1 MADTKVFVK
10 NCTLLPSE
18 GSSLQ
23 EEQNITAGIVAV
35 DYFESIENPSI
46 ALLISFIDTDQ
57 VVGRLG
63 IQGGEYVE
71 LAVTSGDEEIEFKI
85 TENDHKLILNS
96 VRNVTTTHNSQVAT
110 LEFVSVE
117 TYVDQTA
124 RLNKKFTGNVS
135 ETVKDI
141 LTKNKKGIRTKK
153 KLFGPKTETTDGGIK
168 IEKDRAVNSYS
179 FVGNLKHPFDTIQ
192 WLCPKTQASKDSFG
206 FLFYETFDGY
216 NFRSI
221 KSLLEQEP
229 IEYKQ
234 SNKALDTQATIL
246 DSNLDETNDV
256 GINLKT
262 GMYANRTIFVDIENQ
277 TLKEVDFKIDDLNI
291 ENRPKLG
298 NKLDEIPT
306 RLMLKISDVGVSQKG
321 SEKKETQPASELD
334 EYKNKSYIRN
344 NLLFSQSLSISIPL
358 NTNLRV
364 GLVIDVKLPLKQGT
378 DGDEKVDSYGSDR
391 TNDSSGRYLIS
402 QLMHKMGGGKSET
415 QLKLIRN
422 VTTV

>member
-1 MADTKVFVK
+1 MAESKLFVK
-10 NCTLLPSE
+10 KCMLVPDE
-18 GSSLQ
+18 GGKSSLK
-23 EEQNITAGIVAV
+23 EPQNITAGIANIDYYESLLSPTIELKVTFV
-35 DYFESIENPSI
+35 DVDQ
-46 ALLISFIDTDQ
+46 LL
-57 VVGRLG
+57 GRLG
-63 IQGGEYVE
+63 VTGGEYIDLTV
-71 LAVTSGDEEIEFKI
+71 LYGDGDQTKFEIRAE
-85 TENDHKLILNS
+85 DHKLILNC
-96 VRNVTTTHNSQVAT
+96 VRDMVTDFNKQVAT

-117 TYVDQTA
+117 DFVNQTA
-124 RLNKKFTGNVS
+124 RVNQKYTGNIT
-135 ETVKDI
+135 ETVKKLLNDSTA
-141 LTKNKKGIRTKK
+141 LGTDKN
-153 KLFGPKTETTDGGIK
+153 LESD
-168 IEKDRAVNSYS
+168 EAANSYS
-179 FVGNLKHPFDTIQ
+179 FVGNLKHPIETIQ

-262 GMYANRTIFVDIENQ
+262 GMYANRTIYIDIENQ

>member
-1 MADTKVFVK
+1 MAESKLFVK
-10 NCTLLPSE
+10 KCVLVPDE
-18 GSSLQ
+18 GGKSSLK
-23 EEQNITAGIVAV
+23 EPQNITAGVTDIS
-35 DYFESIENPSI
+35 YFEDITVPHIELKVTFVDVDQ
-46 ALLISFIDTDQ
+46 LL
-57 VVGRLG
+57 GRLG
-63 IQGGEYVE
+63 VTGGEYIDLTV
-71 LAVTSGDEEIEFKI
+71 LYGDGDQTKFEIRAE
-85 TENDHKLILNS
+85 DHKLILNC
-96 VRNVTTTHNSQVAT
+96 VRDMVTDFNKQVAT

-117 TYVDQTA
+117 DFVNQTA
-124 RLNKKFTGNVS
+124 RVNQKYTGNIT
-135 ETVKDI
+135 ETVKKLLNDSTA
-141 LTKNKKGIRTKK
+141 LGTDKN
-153 KLFGPKTETTDGGIK
+153 LESD
-168 IEKDRAVNSYS
+168 EAANSYS
-179 FVGNLKHPFDTIQ
+179 FVGNLKHPIETIQ

-291 ENRPKLG
+291 ENRHKLG

>member
-1 MADTKVFVK
+1 MAESKLFVK
-10 NCTLLPSE
+10 KCVLVPDK
-18 GSSLQ
+18 GGKSSLKEPQ
-23 EEQNITAGIVAV
+23 TITAGVTDIS
-35 DYFESIENPSI
+35 YFEDIMVPHIELKVTFVDVDQ
-46 ALLISFIDTDQ
+46 LL
-57 VVGRLG
+57 GRLG
-63 IQGGEYVE
+63 VTGGEYIDLTV
-71 LAVTSGDEEIEFKI
+71 LYGDGDQTKFEIRAE
-85 TENDHKLILNS
+85 DHKLILNC
-96 VRNVTTTHNSQVAT
+96 VRDMVTDFNKQVAT

-117 TYVDQTA
+117 DFVNQTA
-124 RLNKKFTGNVS
+124 RVNQKYTGNIT
-135 ETVKDI
+135 ETVKKLLNDSTA
-141 LTKNKKGIRTKK
+141 LGTDKN
-153 KLFGPKTETTDGGIK
+153 LESD
-168 IEKDRAVNSYS
+168 EAANSYS
-179 FVGNLKHPFDTIQ
+179 FVGNLKHPIETIQ
-192 WLCPKTQASKDSFG
+192 WLCSKTQASKDSFG

-402 QLMHKMGGGKSET
+402 QLMHKMGGGQSET
-415 QLKLIRN
+415 QLKLIRD

>member
-1 MADTKVFVK
+1 MAESKLFVK
-10 NCTLLPSE
+10 KCMLVPDE
-18 GSSLQ
+18 GGKSSLK
-23 EEQNITAGIVAV
+23 EPQNITAGIANIDYYESLLSPTIELKVTFV
-35 DYFESIENPSI
+35 DVDQ
-46 ALLISFIDTDQ
+46 LL
-57 VVGRLG
+57 GRLG
-63 IQGGEYVE
+63 VTGGEYID
-71 LAVTSGDEEIEFKI
+71 LTILYGDGDQTEFKI
-85 TENDHKLILNS
+85 RAEDHKLILNS
-96 VRNVTTTHNSQVAT
+96 VRDMVTDFNKQVAT

-117 TYVDQTA
+117 QFVNQTA
-124 RLNKKFTGNVS
+124 RVNQKYTGNIT
-135 ETVKDI
+135 ETVKKLLKDSTAI
-141 LTKNKKGIRTKK
+141 GTKK
-153 KLFGPKTETTDGGIK
+153 NLESD
-168 IEKDRAVNSYS
+168 EAANSYS
-179 FVGNLKHPFDTIQ
+179 FVGNLNHPFETIQ
-192 WLCPKTQASKDSFG
+192 WLCPKTQSSKDSFG

-216 NFRSI
+216 NFKSI
-221 KSLLEQEP
+221 KSLLEQDP

-234 SNKALDTQATIL
+234 SNKALDTQAMIL
-246 DSNLDETNDV
+246 DSNLDETNDI
-256 GINLKT
+256 GMNLKT
-262 GMYANRTIFVDIENQ
+262 GMYANRTLYIDIENQ

-321 SEKKETQPASELD
+321 SERKDKQPASELD

-358 NTNLRV
+358 NTNLRA

>member
-1 MADTKVFVK
+1 MAESKLFVK
-10 NCTLLPSE
+10 KCVLVPDE
-18 GSSLQ
+18 GGKSSLK
-23 EEQNITAGIVAV
+23 EPQNITAGVTDIS
-35 DYFESIENPSI
+35 YFEDITVPHIELKVTFVDVDQ
-46 ALLISFIDTDQ
+46 LL
-57 VVGRLG
+57 GRLG
-63 IQGGEYVE
+63 VTGGEYIDLTV
-71 LAVTSGDEEIEFKI
+71 LYGDGDQTKIEIRAE
-85 TENDHKLILNS
+85 DHKLILNC
-96 VRNVTTTHNSQVAT
+96 VRDMVTDFNKQVAT

-117 TYVDQTA
+117 DFVNQTA
-124 RLNKKFTGNVS
+124 RVNQKYTGNIT
-135 ETVKDI
+135 ETVKKLLNDSTA
-141 LTKNKKGIRTKK
+141 LGTDKN
-153 KLFGPKTETTDGGIK
+153 LESD
-168 IEKDRAVNSYS
+168 EAANSYS
-179 FVGNLKHPFDTIQ
+179 FVGNLKHPIETIL
-192 WLCPKTQASKDSFG
+192 WLCSKTQASKDSFG
-206 FLFYETFDGY
+206 FLFYESFDGY
-216 NFRSI
+216 NFKSI
-221 KSLLEQEP
+221 KSLLEQDP

-234 SNKALDTQATIL
+234 SNKALGTNLMIL
-246 DSNLDETNDV
+246 DSNLDETNDI
-256 GINLKT
+256 GMNLKT
-262 GMYANRTIFVDIENQ
+262 GMYANRTIYVDIESQ
-277 TLKEVDFKIDDLNI
+277 TLKEVDFKIDELNI

-298 NKLDEIPT
+298 NKLDETPT

-364 GLVIDVKLPLKQGT
+364 GLGIDVKLPLKQGT

>member
-1 MADTKVFVK
+1 MAESKLFVK
-10 NCTLLPSE
+10 KCVLVPDE
-18 GSSLQ
+18 GGKSSLK
-23 EEQNITAGIVAV
+23 EPQNITAGVTDIS
-35 DYFESIENPSI
+35 YFEDITVPHIELKVTFVDVDQ
-46 ALLISFIDTDQ
+46 LL
-57 VVGRLG
+57 GRLG
-63 IQGGEYVE
+63 VTGGEYIDLTV
-71 LAVTSGDEEIEFKI
+71 LYGDGDQTKFEIRAE
-85 TENDHKLILNS
+85 DHKLILNC
-96 VRNVTTTHNSQVAT
+96 VRDMVTDFNKQVAT

-117 TYVDQTA
+117 DFVNQTA
-124 RLNKKFTGNVS
+124 RVNQKYTGNIT
-135 ETVKDI
+135 ETVKKLLNDSTA
-141 LTKNKKGIRTKK
+141 LGTDKN
-153 KLFGPKTETTDGGIK
+153 LESD
-168 IEKDRAVNSYS
+168 EAANSYS
-179 FVGNLKHPFDTIQ
+179 FVGNLKHPIETIQ
-192 WLCPKTQASKDSFG
+192 WLCSKTQASKDSFG

-277 TLKEVDFKIDDLNI
+277 TIKEVDFKIDDLNI

-364 GLVIDVKLPLKQGT
+364 GLVIDVKLPLKQGA

>member
-1 MADTKVFVK
+1 MAESKLFVK
-10 NCTLLPSE
+10 KCVLVPDE
-18 GSSLQ
+18 GGKSSLK
-23 EEQNITAGIVAV
+23 EPQNITAGVTDIS
-35 DYFESIENPSI
+35 YFEDITVPHIELKVTFVDVDQ
-46 ALLISFIDTDQ
+46 LL
-57 VVGRLG
+57 GRLG
-63 IQGGEYVE
+63 VTGGEYIDLTV
-71 LAVTSGDEEIEFKI
+71 LYGDGDQTKFEIRAE
-85 TENDHKLILNS
+85 DHKLILNC
-96 VRNVTTTHNSQVAT
+96 VRDMVTDFNKQVAT

-117 TYVDQTA
+117 DFVNQTA
-124 RLNKKFTGNVS
+124 RVNQKYTGNIT
-135 ETVKDI
+135 ETVKKLLNDSTA
-141 LTKNKKGIRTKK
+141 LGTDKN
-153 KLFGPKTETTDGGIK
+153 LESD
-168 IEKDRAVNSYS
+168 EAANSYS
-179 FVGNLKHPFDTIQ
+179 FVGNLKHPIETIQ

-402 QLMHKMGGGKSET
+402 QLMHKMGGGQSET
-415 QLKLIRN
+415 QLKLIRD

>member
-1 MADTKVFVK
+1 MAESKLFVK
-10 NCTLLPSE
+10 KCVLVPDE
-18 GSSLQ
+18 GGKSSLK
-23 EEQNITAGIVAV
+23 EPQNITAGVTDIS
-35 DYFESIENPSI
+35 YFEDITVPHIELKVTFVDVDQ
-46 ALLISFIDTDQ
+46 LL
-57 VVGRLG
+57 GRLG
-63 IQGGEYVE
+63 VTGGEYIDLTV
-71 LAVTSGDEEIEFKI
+71 LYGDGDQTKFEIRAE
-85 TENDHKLILNS
+85 DHKLILNC
-96 VRNVTTTHNSQVAT
+96 VRDMVTDFNKQVAT

-117 TYVDQTA
+117 DFVNQTA
-124 RLNKKFTGNVS
+124 RVNQKYTGNIT
-135 ETVKDI
+135 ETVKKLLNDSTA
-141 LTKNKKGIRTKK
+141 LGTDKN
-153 KLFGPKTETTDGGIK
+153 LESD
-168 IEKDRAVNSYS
+168 EAANSYS
-179 FVGNLKHPFDTIQ
+179 FVGNLKHPIETIQ

-391 TNDSSGRYLIS
+391 TNDSSGKYLIS
-402 QLMHKMGGGKSET
+402 ELRHIMAGGKSET
-415 QLKLIRN
+415 QLKLIRD

>member
-1 MADTKVFVK
+1 MAESKLFVK
-10 NCTLLPSE
+10 KCVLVPDE
-18 GSSLQ
+18 GGKSSLK
-23 EEQNITAGIVAV
+23 EPQNITAGVTDIS
-35 DYFESIENPSI
+35 YFEDITVPHIELKVTFVDVDQ
-46 ALLISFIDTDQ
+46 LL
-57 VVGRLG
+57 GRLG
-63 IQGGEYVE
+63 VTGGEYIDLTV
-71 LAVTSGDEEIEFKI
+71 LYGDGDQTKFEIRAE
-85 TENDHKLILNS
+85 DHKLILNC
-96 VRNVTTTHNSQVAT
+96 VRDMVTDFNKQVAT

-117 TYVDQTA
+117 DFVNQTA
-124 RLNKKFTGNVS
+124 RVNQKYTGNIT
-135 ETVKDI
+135 ETVKKLLNDSTA
-141 LTKNKKGIRTKK
+141 LGTDKN
-153 KLFGPKTETTDGGIK
+153 LESD
-168 IEKDRAVNSYS
+168 EAANSYS
-179 FVGNLKHPFDTIQ
+179 FVGNLKHPIETIQ

-216 NFRSI
+216 NFKSI
-221 KSLLEQEP
+221 KSLLEQDP

-234 SNKALDTQATIL
+234 SNKALGTNLMIL
-246 DSNLDETNDV
+246 DSNLDETNDI
-256 GINLKT
+256 GMNLKT
-262 GMYANRTIFVDIENQ
+262 GMYANRTIYVDIESQ
-277 TLKEVDFKIDDLNI
+277 TLKEVDFKIDELNI

-321 SEKKETQPASELD
+321 SDKKETQPVSELD

-358 NTNLRV
+358 NTNLRA

-391 TNDSSGRYLIS
+391 TNDSSGRYLIFELRH
-402 QLMHKMGGGKSET
+402 LMAGGKSET

>member
-1 MADTKVFVK
+1 MAESKLFVK
-10 NCTLLPSE
+10 KCVLVPDE
-18 GSSLQ
+18 GGKSSLK
-23 EEQNITAGIVAV
+23 EPQNITAGVTDIS
-35 DYFESIENPSI
+35 YFEDITVPHIELKVTFVDVDQ
-46 ALLISFIDTDQ
+46 LL
-57 VVGRLG
+57 GRLG
-63 IQGGEYVE
+63 VTGGEYIDLTV
-71 LAVTSGDEEIEFKI
+71 LYGDGDQTKFEIRAE
-85 TENDHKLILNS
+85 DHKLILNC
-96 VRNVTTTHNSQVAT
+96 VRDMVTDFNKQVAT

-117 TYVDQTA
+117 DFVNQTA
-124 RLNKKFTGNVS
+124 RVNQKYTGNIT
-135 ETVKDI
+135 ETVKKLLNDSTA
-141 LTKNKKGIRTKK
+141 LGTDKN
-153 KLFGPKTETTDGGIK
+153 LESD
-168 IEKDRAVNSYS
+168 EAANSYS
-179 FVGNLKHPFDTIQ
+179 FVGNLKHPIETIQ

-358 NTNLRV
+358 NTNLRA

-402 QLMHKMGGGKSET
+402 ELRHIMAGGKSET
-415 QLKLIRN
+415 QLKLIRD

>member
-1 MADTKVFVK
+1 MAESKLFVK
-10 NCTLLPSE
+10 KCMLVPDE
-18 GSSLQ
+18 GGKSSLK
-23 EEQNITAGIVAV
+23 EPQNITAGIANIDYYESLLSPTIELKVTFV
-35 DYFESIENPSI
+35 DVDQ
-46 ALLISFIDTDQ
+46 LL
-57 VVGRLG
+57 GRLG
-63 IQGGEYVE
+63 VTGGEYID
-71 LAVTSGDEEIEFKI
+71 LTILYGDGDQTEFKI
-85 TENDHKLILNS
+85 RAEDHKLILNS
-96 VRNVTTTHNSQVAT
+96 VRDMVTDFNKQVAT

-117 TYVDQTA
+117 QFVNQTA
-124 RLNKKFTGNVS
+124 RVNQKYTGNIT
-135 ETVKDI
+135 ETVKKLLKDSTAI
-141 LTKNKKGIRTKK
+141 GTKK
-153 KLFGPKTETTDGGIK
+153 NLESD
-168 IEKDRAVNSYS
+168 EAANSYS
-179 FVGNLKHPFDTIQ
+179 FVGNLNHPFETIQ
-192 WLCPKTQASKDSFG
+192 WLCPKTQSSKDSFG

-216 NFRSI
+216 NFKSI
-221 KSLLEQEP
+221 KSLLEQDP

-234 SNKALDTQATIL
+234 SNKALDTQAMIL
-246 DSNLDETNDV
+246 DSNLDETNDI
-256 GINLKT
+256 GMNLKT
-262 GMYANRTIFVDIENQ
+262 GMYANRTLYIDIENQ

-321 SEKKETQPASELD
+321 SERKDKQPASELD

-358 NTNLRV
+358 NTNLRA

-391 TNDSSGRYLIS
+391 TNDSSGKYLIS

>member
-1 MADTKVFVK
+1 MAESKLFVK
-10 NCTLLPSE
+10 KCVLVPDE
-18 GSSLQ
+18 GGKSSLK
-23 EEQNITAGIVAV
+23 EPQNITAGVTDIS
-35 DYFESIENPSI
+35 YFEDITVPHIELKVTFVDVDQ
-46 ALLISFIDTDQ
+46 LL
-57 VVGRLG
+57 GRLG
-63 IQGGEYVE
+63 VTGGEYIDLTV
-71 LAVTSGDEEIEFKI
+71 LYGDGDQTKFEIRAE
-85 TENDHKLILNS
+85 DHKLILNC
-96 VRNVTTTHNSQVAT
+96 VRDMVTDFNKQVAT

-117 TYVDQTA
+117 DFVNQTA
-124 RLNKKFTGNVS
+124 RVNQKYTGNIT
-135 ETVKDI
+135 ETVKKLLNDSTA
-141 LTKNKKGIRTKK
+141 LGTDKN
-153 KLFGPKTETTDGGIK
+153 LESD
-168 IEKDRAVNSYS
+168 EAANSYS
-179 FVGNLKHPFDTIQ
+179 FVGNLKHPIETIQ

-391 TNDSSGRYLIS
+391 TNDSSGSYLIS
-402 QLMHKMGGGKSET
+402 ELRHILAGGKSET
-415 QLKLIRN
+415 QLKLIRD
-422 VTTV
+422 VSTV

>member
-1 MADTKVFVK
+1 MAESKLFVK
-10 NCTLLPSE
+10 KCVLVPDE
-18 GSSLQ
+18 GGKSSLK
-23 EEQNITAGIVAV
+23 EPQNITAGVTDIS
-35 DYFESIENPSI
+35 YFEDITVPHIELKVTFVDVDQ
-46 ALLISFIDTDQ
+46 LL
-57 VVGRLG
+57 GRLG
-63 IQGGEYVE
+63 VTGGEYIDLTV
-71 LAVTSGDEEIEFKI
+71 LYGDGDQTKFEIRAE
-85 TENDHKLILNS
+85 DHKLILNC
-96 VRNVTTTHNSQVAT
+96 VRDMVTDFNKQVAT

-117 TYVDQTA
+117 DFVNQTA
-124 RLNKKFTGNVS
+124 RVNQKYTGNIT
-135 ETVKDI
+135 ETVKKLLNDSTA
-141 LTKNKKGIRTKK
+141 LGTDKN
-153 KLFGPKTETTDGGIK
+153 LESD
-168 IEKDRAVNSYS
+168 EAANSYS
-179 FVGNLKHPFDTIQ
+179 FVGNLKHPIETIQ

-321 SEKKETQPASELD
+321 SERKDKQPASELD

-391 TNDSSGRYLIS
+391 TNDSSGKYLIS
-402 QLMHKMGGGKSET
+402 ELRHIMAGGKSET
-415 QLKLIRN
+415 QLKLIRD

>member
-1 MADTKVFVK
+1 MAESKLFVK
-10 NCTLLPSE
+10 KCVLIPDE
-18 GSSLQ
+18 GGKSSLK
-23 EEQNITAGIVAV
+23 EPQNITAGIANIDYYESLLSPHIELKVTFV
-35 DYFESIENPSI
+35 DVDQ
-46 ALLISFIDTDQ
+46 LL
-57 VVGRLG
+57 GRLG
-63 IQGGEYVE
+63 VTGGEYIDLTV
-71 LAVTSGDEEIEFKI
+71 LYGDGDQTKFEIRAE
-85 TENDHKLILNS
+85 DHKLILNC
-96 VRNVTTTHNSQVAT
+96 VRDMVTDFNKQVAT

-117 TYVDQTA
+117 DFVNQTA
-124 RLNKKFTGNVS
+124 RVNQKYTGNIT
-135 ETVKDI
+135 ETVKKLLNDSTA
-141 LTKNKKGIRTKK
+141 LGTDKN
-153 KLFGPKTETTDGGIK
+153 LESD
-168 IEKDRAVNSYS
+168 EAANSYS
-179 FVGNLKHPFDTIQ
+179 FVGNLKHPIETIQ
-192 WLCPKTQASKDSFG
+192 WLCSKTQASKDSFG

-391 TNDSSGRYLIS
+391 TNDSSVKYLIS
-402 QLMHKMGGGKSET
+402 ELRHIMAGGKSET
-415 QLKLIRN
+415 QLKLIRD

>member
-1 MADTKVFVK
+1 MAESKLFVK
-10 NCTLLPSE
+10 KCVLVPEE
-18 GSSLQ
+18 GKESSLK
-23 EEQNITAGIVAV
+23 EPQNITAGVTNIDYYESLLSPTIELKVTFV
-35 DYFESIENPSI
+35 DVDQ
-46 ALLISFIDTDQ
+46 LL
-57 VVGRLG
+57 GRLG
-63 IQGGEYVE
+63 VTGGEYID
-71 LAVTSGDEEIEFKI
+71 LTILYGDGDQTEFKI
-85 TENDHKLILNS
+85 RAEDHKLILNS
-96 VRNVTTTHNSQVAT
+96 VRDMVTDFNKQVAT

-117 TYVDQTA
+117 QFVNQTA
-124 RLNKKFTGNVS
+124 RVNQKYTGNIT
-135 ETVKDI
+135 ETVKKLLKDPTAI
-141 LTKNKKGIRTKK
+141 GTKK
-153 KLFGPKTETTDGGIK
+153 NLDSDE
-168 IEKDRAVNSYS
+168 AANSYS
-179 FVGNLKHPFDTIQ
+179 FVGNLNHPFETVQ

-216 NFRSI
+216 NFKSI
-221 KSLLEQEP
+221 KSLLEQDP

-234 SNKALDTQATIL
+234 SNKALGTNLMIL
-246 DSNLDETNDV
+246 DSNLDETNDI
-256 GINLKT
+256 GMNLKS
-262 GMYANRTIFVDIENQ
+262 GMYANRTIFVDIESQ
-277 TLKEVDFKIDDLNI
+277 TLKEVDFKIDELNI

-358 NTNLRV
+358 NTNLRA

-402 QLMHKMGGGKSET
+402 ELRHIMAGGKSET
-415 QLKLIRN
+415 QLKLIRD

>member
-1 MADTKVFVK
+1 MAESKLFVK
-10 NCTLLPSE
+10 KCVLVPDK
-18 GSSLQ
+18 GGKSSLK
-23 EEQNITAGIVAV
+23 EPQNITAGVTDIS
-35 DYFESIENPSI
+35 YFEDITVPHIELKVTFVDVDQ
-46 ALLISFIDTDQ
+46 LL
-57 VVGRLG
+57 GRLG
-63 IQGGEYVE
+63 VTGGEYIDLTV
-71 LAVTSGDEEIEFKI
+71 LYGDGDQTKFEIRAE
-85 TENDHKLILNS
+85 DHKLILNC
-96 VRNVTTTHNSQVAT
+96 VRDMVTDFNKQVAT

-117 TYVDQTA
+117 DFVNQTA
-124 RLNKKFTGNVS
+124 RVNQKYTGNIT
-135 ETVKDI
+135 ETVKKLLNDSTA
-141 LTKNKKGIRTKK
+141 LGTDKN
-153 KLFGPKTETTDGGIK
+153 LESD
-168 IEKDRAVNSYS
+168 EAANSYS
-179 FVGNLKHPFDTIQ
+179 FVGNLKHPIETIQ

>member
-1 MADTKVFVK
+1 MAESKLFVK
-10 NCTLLPSE
+10 KCVLVPDE
-18 GSSLQ
+18 GGKSSLK
-23 EEQNITAGIVAV
+23 EPQNITAGVTDIS
-35 DYFESIENPSI
+35 YFEDITVPHIELKVTFVDVDQ
-46 ALLISFIDTDQ
+46 LL
-57 VVGRLG
+57 GRLG
-63 IQGGEYVE
+63 VTGGEYIDLTV
-71 LAVTSGDEEIEFKI
+71 LYGDGDQTKFEIRAE
-85 TENDHKLILNS
+85 DHKLILNC
-96 VRNVTTTHNSQVAT
+96 VRDMVTDFNKQVAT

-117 TYVDQTA
+117 DFVNQTA
-124 RLNKKFTGNVS
+124 RVNQKYTGNIT
-135 ETVKDI
+135 ETVKKLLNDSTA
-141 LTKNKKGIRTKK
+141 LGTDKN
-153 KLFGPKTETTDGGIK
+153 LESD
-168 IEKDRAVNSYS
+168 EAANSYS
-179 FVGNLKHPFDTIQ
+179 FVGNLKHPIETIQ

-391 TNDSSGRYLIS
+391 TNDSSGRYLIFELRH
-402 QLMHKMGGGKSET
+402 LMAGGKSET

>member
-1 MADTKVFVK
+1 MAESKLFVK
-10 NCTLLPSE
+10 KCVLVPDE
-18 GSSLQ
+18 GKESSLK
-23 EEQNITAGIVAV
+23 EPQNITAGVTDIN
-35 DYFESIENPSI
+35 YFESLLSPTIELKVTFVDVDQ
-46 ALLISFIDTDQ
+46 LL
-57 VVGRLG
+57 GRLG
-63 IQGGEYVE
+63 VTGGEYID
-71 LAVTSGDEEIEFKI
+71 LTILYGDGDQTEFKI
-85 TENDHKLILNS
+85 RAEDHKLILNS
-96 VRNVTTTHNSQVAT
+96 VRDLVTDFNKQVAT

-117 TYVDQTA
+117 QFVNQTA
-124 RLNKKFTGNVS
+124 RVNQKYTGNIT
-135 ETVKDI
+135 ETVKKLLKDPTAI
-141 LTKNKKGIRTKK
+141 GTKK
-153 KLFGPKTETTDGGIK
+153 NLESD
-168 IEKDRAVNSYS
+168 ESANSYS
-179 FVGNLKHPFDTIQ
+179 FVGNLNHPFETVQ

-216 NFRSI
+216 NFKSI
-221 KSLLEQEP
+221 KSLLEQDA

-234 SNKALDTQATIL
+234 SNKALDTQAMIL
-246 DSNLDETNDV
+246 DSNLDETNDI
-256 GINLKT
+256 GMNLKT
-262 GMYANRTIFVDIENQ
+262 GMYANRTIYVDIENQ

-344 NLLFSQSLSISIPL
+344 NLLFSQLLSISIPL
-358 NTNLRV
+358 NTNLRA

-391 TNDSSGRYLIS
+391 TNDSSGRYLIFE
-402 QLMHKMGGGKSET
+402 LMHIMAGGKSET
-415 QLKLIRN
+415 QLKLIRD

>member
-1 MADTKVFVK
+1 MAESKLFVK
-10 NCTLLPSE
+10 KCVLVPDE
-18 GSSLQ
+18 GGKSSLK
-23 EEQNITAGIVAV
+23 EPQNITAGVTDIS
-35 DYFESIENPSI
+35 YFEDITVPHIELKVTFVDVDQ
-46 ALLISFIDTDQ
+46 LL
-57 VVGRLG
+57 GRLG
-63 IQGGEYVE
+63 VTGGEYIDLTV
-71 LAVTSGDEEIEFKI
+71 LYGDGDQTKFEIRAE
-85 TENDHKLILNS
+85 DHKLILNC
-96 VRNVTTTHNSQVAT
+96 VRDMVTDFNKQVAT

-117 TYVDQTA
+117 DFVNQTA
-124 RLNKKFTGNVS
+124 RVNQKYTGNIT
-135 ETVKDI
+135 ETVKKLLNDSTA
-141 LTKNKKGIRTKK
+141 LGTDKN
-153 KLFGPKTETTDGGIK
+153 LESD
-168 IEKDRAVNSYS
+168 EAANSYS
-179 FVGNLKHPFDTIQ
+179 FVGNLKHPIETIQ
-192 WLCPKTQASKDSFG
+192 WLCSKTQASKDSFG

-391 TNDSSGRYLIS
+391 TNDSSGKYLIS
-402 QLMHKMGGGKSET
+402 ELRHIMAGGKSET
-415 QLKLIRN
+415 QLKLIRD

>member
-1 MADTKVFVK
+1 MAESKLFVK
-10 NCTLLPSE
+10 KCVLVPDE
-18 GSSLQ
+18 GGKSSLK
-23 EEQNITAGIVAV
+23 EPQNITAGVTDIS
-35 DYFESIENPSI
+35 YFEDITVPHIELKVTFVDVDQ
-46 ALLISFIDTDQ
+46 LL
-57 VVGRLG
+57 GRLG
-63 IQGGEYVE
+63 VTGGEYIDLTV
-71 LAVTSGDEEIEFKI
+71 LYGDGDQTKFEIRAE
-85 TENDHKLILNS
+85 DHKLILNC
-96 VRNVTTTHNSQVAT
+96 VRDMVTDFNKQVAT

-117 TYVDQTA
+117 DFVNQTA
-124 RLNKKFTGNVS
+124 RVNQKYTGNIT
-135 ETVKDI
+135 ETVKKLLNDSTA
-141 LTKNKKGIRTKK
+141 LGTDKN
-153 KLFGPKTETTDGGIK
+153 LESD
-168 IEKDRAVNSYS
+168 EAANSYS
-179 FVGNLKHPFDTIQ
+179 FVGNLNHPFETVQ

-216 NFRSI
+216 NFKSI
-221 KSLLEQEP
+221 KSLLEQDP

-234 SNKALDTQATIL
+234 SNKALGTNLMIL
-246 DSNLDETNDV
+246 DSNLDETNDI
-256 GINLKT
+256 GMNLKT
-262 GMYANRTIFVDIENQ
+262 GMYANRTIYVDIESQ

-358 NTNLRV
+358 NTNLRA

-391 TNDSSGRYLIS
+391 TNDSSGKYLIYE
-402 QLMHKMGGGKSET
+402 LRHIMAGGKSET

>member
-1 MADTKVFVK
+1 MAESKLFVK
-10 NCTLLPSE
+10 KCVLVPDE
-18 GSSLQ
+18 GGKSSLK
-23 EEQNITAGIVAV
+23 EPQNITAGVTDIS
-35 DYFESIENPSI
+35 YFEDITVPHIELKVTFVDVDQ
-46 ALLISFIDTDQ
+46 LL
-57 VVGRLG
+57 GRLG
-63 IQGGEYVE
+63 VTGGEYIDLTV
-71 LAVTSGDEEIEFKI
+71 LYGDGDQTKFEIRAE
-85 TENDHKLILNS
+85 DHKLILNC
-96 VRNVTTTHNSQVAT
+96 VRDMVTDFNKQVAT

-117 TYVDQTA
+117 DFVNQTA
-124 RLNKKFTGNVS
+124 RVNQKYTGNIT
-135 ETVKDI
+135 ETVKKLLNDSTA
-141 LTKNKKGIRTKK
+141 LGTDKN
-153 KLFGPKTETTDGGIK
+153 LESD
-168 IEKDRAVNSYS
+168 EAANSYS
-179 FVGNLKHPFDTIQ
+179 FVGNLKHPIETIQ
-192 WLCPKTQASKDSFG
+192 WLCSKTQASKDSFG

>member
-1 MADTKVFVK
+1 MAESKLFVK
-10 NCTLLPSE
+10 KCVLVPDQ
-18 GSSLQ
+18 GGKSSLK
-23 EEQNITAGIVAV
+23 EPQNITAGVTDIS
-35 DYFESIENPSI
+35 YFEDITVPHIELKVTFVDVDQ
-46 ALLISFIDTDQ
+46 LL
-57 VVGRLG
+57 GRLG
-63 IQGGEYVE
+63 VTGGEYIDLTV
-71 LAVTSGDEEIEFKI
+71 LYGDGDQTKFEIRAE
-85 TENDHKLILNS
+85 DHKLILNC
-96 VRNVTTTHNSQVAT
+96 VRDMVTDFNKQVAT

-117 TYVDQTA
+117 DFVNQTA
-124 RLNKKFTGNVS
+124 RVNQKYTGNIT
-135 ETVKDI
+135 ETVKKLLNDSTA
-141 LTKNKKGIRTKK
+141 LGTDKN
-153 KLFGPKTETTDGGIK
+153 LESD
-168 IEKDRAVNSYS
+168 EAANSYS
-179 FVGNLKHPFDTIQ
+179 FVGNLKHPIETIQ

-358 NTNLRV
+358 NTNLRA

-391 TNDSSGRYLIS
+391 TNDSSGKYLIS
-402 QLMHKMGGGKSET
+402 ELRHIMAGGKSET
-415 QLKLIRN
+415 QLKLIRD

>member
-1 MADTKVFVK
+1 MAESKLFVK
-10 NCTLLPSE
+10 KCVLLPDE
-18 GSSLQ
+18 GGKSSLK
-23 EEQNITAGIVAV
+23 EPQNITAGVTDIS
-35 DYFESIENPSI
+35 YFEDITVPHIELKVTFVDVDQ
-46 ALLISFIDTDQ
+46 LL
-57 VVGRLG
+57 GRLG
-63 IQGGEYVE
+63 VTGGEYIDLTV
-71 LAVTSGDEEIEFKI
+71 LYGDGDQTKFEIRAE
-85 TENDHKLILNS
+85 DHKLILNC
-96 VRNVTTTHNSQVAT
+96 VRDMVTDFNKQVAT

-117 TYVDQTA
+117 DFVNQTA
-124 RLNKKFTGNVS
+124 RVNQKYTGNIT
-135 ETVKDI
+135 ETVKKLLNDSTA
-141 LTKNKKGIRTKK
+141 LGTDKN
-153 KLFGPKTETTDGGIK
+153 LESD
-168 IEKDRAVNSYS
+168 EAANSYS
-179 FVGNLKHPFDTIQ
+179 FVGNLKHPIETIQ

-391 TNDSSGRYLIS
+391 TNDSSGKYLIS
-402 QLMHKMGGGKSET
+402 ELRHIMAGGKSET
-415 QLKLIRN
+415 QLKLIRD